1 MPRPSADASG
11 SESNA
16 ARPTILVYAPFSFN
30 GQGPAQTCAAIVGA
44 FPVGRATTVLHAGRF
59 RRRPAGSAALRPA
72 VSGARSMVP
81 WRLVGADALSR
92 LDDAFEAALEKADP
106 DSTVAYFWPDPPV
119 RLVERARERGVR
131 SVREMINT
139 ALATS
144 GPLLDAA
151 FGRFGLAPTHGISS
165 EGIAAESAALQL
177 YDACFAPNPEVE
189 KSLLRLGLDPS
200 RVLPTTFGWSPERF
214 AETARRSPL
223 RTDAGRT
230 TFLFVGSVDVRKGV
244 PELLEAWAAAGVGAE
259 AELVLVGRVAP
270 ALEDRLEAAQRS
282 GGVRALGF
290 RRDVGR
296 VFRAAD
302 VFVFPTL
309 EEGGPQVTYE
319 AAGCGLPIITTPM
332 GAARLVE
339 TGSSGVVVDPGSVE
353 QLAAAIRQLVERPD
367 LRAAYGTEARR
378 RAEDFSYARVGP
390 RRLDQLLGLLDT
402 ARR

>member
-1 MPRPSADASG
+1 MTAS
-11 SESNA
+11 
-16 ARPTILVYAPFSFN
+16 RPTVLVYAPFSFN
-30 GQGPAQTCAAIVGA
+30 GEGPAQTCAAIVGA
-44 FPVGRATTVLHAGRF
+44 FPARTVSTVLHAARF
-59 RRRPAGSAALRPA
+59 RRRPAGSATLRPA
-72 VSGARSMVP
+72 VAGPRSVVP

-92 LDDAFEAALEKADP
+92 LDDAFEAALEAADP

-119 RLVERARERGVR
+119 HLVERARDRGVR

-139 ALATS
+139 ALDTS
-144 GPLLDAA
+144 GPLLDEA
-151 FGRFGLAPTHGISS
+151 FRRRGLSPTHGISA
-165 EGIAAESAALQL
+165 ERIAAESAELSL

-200 RVLPTTFGWSPERF
+200 RVLPTSFGWSPERF
-214 AETARRSPL
+214 AGAAARSPVQT
-223 RTDAGRT
+223 RPGRT

-244 PELLEAWAAAGVGAE
+244 PELLEAWEAAEVAGE
-259 AELVLVGRVAP
+259 AELVLVGRVAS
-270 ALEDRLEAAQRS
+270 ALEDRVAAAQRS
-282 GGVRALGF
+282 GSVRAVGF
-290 RRDVGR
+290 QRDVGQ

-319 AAGCGLPIITTPM
+319 AAGCGLPVITTPM

-353 QLAAAIRQLVERPD
+353 QLASAIRQLVGRPD
-367 LRAAYGTEARR
+367 LRVAYGAEARR

-390 RRLDQLLGLLDT
+390 RRLAQLLALLDEP
-402 ARR
+402 RR